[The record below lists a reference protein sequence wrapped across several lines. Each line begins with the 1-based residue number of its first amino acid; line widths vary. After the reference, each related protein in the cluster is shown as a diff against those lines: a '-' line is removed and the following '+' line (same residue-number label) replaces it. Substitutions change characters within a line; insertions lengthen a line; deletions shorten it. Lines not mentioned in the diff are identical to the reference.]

1 MQTDDVILICDEL
14 REQIYGFRK
23 FRDAKWTVSEDY
35 IDKLE
40 MLFHKILPDS
50 IKQYVYLFTWHPN
63 ILNPIPHS
71 EGDNTDFEHERKVI
85 YNERRK
91 AIVSI
96 LNRYGQDALIDFC
109 KYAQDVSDLGNI
121 LAEILLK
128 YKYDFDIIKRL
139 KKKHEGVY
147 SYVIYTL
154 LIKNGLDDSVN
165 VLLNNKTLSDIEK

>member
-1 MQTDDVILICDEL
+1 MQNISSFQNVFDTLFEKCITCCKQMQMDDVILICDEL

-85 YNERRK
+85 YIHIKQIWTGCAYR
-91 AIVSI
+91 
-96 LNRYGQDALIDFC
+96 
-109 KYAQDVSDLGNI
+109 
-121 LAEILLK
+121 LL
-128 YKYDFDIIKRL
+128 
-139 KKKHEGVY
+139 
-147 SYVIYTL
+147 
-154 LIKNGLDDSVN
+154 
-165 VLLNNKTLSDIEK
+165 

>member
-1 MQTDDVILICDEL
+1 M
-14 REQIYGFRK
+14 
-23 FRDAKWTVSEDY
+23 
-35 IDKLE
+35 
-40 MLFHKILPDS
+40 
-50 IKQYVYLFTWHPN
+50 FTWYPN

-139 KKKHEGVY
+139 KRNMRVY
-147 SYVIYTL
+147 ILMLYILCLLKMDWMTL
-154 LIKNGLDDSVN
+154 LMFF
-165 VLLNNKTLSDIEK
+165 